1 VRNSEA
7 HYAIDTHACAWYPPV
22 AAVQE
27 VLLSRPQIVR
37 HLPFAV
43 IVSLALTFLPTR
55 SFAQG

>member
-1 VRNSEA
+1 MRLKHMRARGNLRSRR
-7 HYAIDTHACAWYPPV
+7 YGK
-22 AAVQE
+22 

-43 IVSLALTFLPTR
+43 IVSLALTFPPTR

>member
-1 VRNSEA
+1 MRLKHMRARGNL
-7 HYAIDTHACAWYPPV
+7 PV
-22 AAVQE
+22 AAVN
-27 VLLSRPQIVR
+27 VLLSRNQIVR